1 MKIGSIVMNYFCGV
15 RCVNFG
21 IGRRM
26 LYLCDKGWGSDA
38 ATDFG
43 GVVRYAEVCLL
54 VSFV

>member
-26 LYLCDKGWGSDA
+26 LYLCDKGRGSDA

-54 VSFV
+54 VRFV